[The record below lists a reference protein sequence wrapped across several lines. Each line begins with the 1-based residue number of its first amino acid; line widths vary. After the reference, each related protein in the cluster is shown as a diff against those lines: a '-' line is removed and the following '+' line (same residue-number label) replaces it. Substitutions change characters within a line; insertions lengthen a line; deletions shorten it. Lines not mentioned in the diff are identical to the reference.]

1 MKPPLLCLLVLV
13 SLVGSCFSGGA
24 AEKVLAR
31 AKDFEITQTDLDAA
45 FVSLRS
51 TLAAQRKDVPEQQ
64 RAAIERQLVDKL
76 VLTQILLRKANDED
90 RRSAKEK
97 VDRILAAEK
106 LKAKSPAR
114 FEAQLR
120 AAGMAPDEFEKQILE
135 RAICEL
141 VLDRDLRPK
150 LGVTPEKIRAFYDQN
165 PGRFQI
171 PERVR
176 LRQVVFS
183 LRNLAG
189 AELGDAERT
198 EKGAL
203 AKQILDRAQKG
214 EGLEQ
219 LARLYSDDPPGRDRG
234 GEYLFPVGRMLPEF
248 ERAILALKT
257 NQISGIITTPGA
269 FHIVQVL
276 ERMTTE
282 TTPFDEVSGKI
293 QEALEME
300 ATQALLPEI
309 QKELFQAA
317 RVEFPDRK

>member
-1 MKPPLLCLLVLV
+1 MKALPLCRLVLLLLAATPLTV
-13 SLVGSCFSGGA
+13 RA

-76 VLTQILLRKANDED
+76 VLTQILLRKATDED
-90 RRSAKEK
+90 RRNAKEK
-97 VDRILAAEK
+97 VDRILAAER

-120 AAGMAPDEFEKQILE
+120 AAGMAPEEFEKQILD

-150 LGVTPEKIRAFYDQN
+150 LAVTEEKVRAFYDQN

-171 PERVR
+171 PERIR

-189 AELGDAERT
+189 AELSEPERAEKRT
-198 EKGAL
+198 L
-203 AKQILDRAQKG
+203 AGRILERAQKG
-214 EGLEQ
+214 EDLEQ

-234 GEYLFPVGRMLPEF
+234 GDRPEG
-248 ERAILALKT
+248 LL
-257 NQISGIITTPGA
+257 GGA
-269 FHIVQVL
+269 A
-276 ERMTTE
+276 
-282 TTPFDEVSGKI
+282 SK
-293 QEALEME
+293 
-300 ATQALLPEI
+300 
-309 QKELFQAA
+309 
-317 RVEFPDRK
+317 